1 MSSDVINQD
10 ANSVKMLKWNFE
22 NNSIKLEDYT
32 AAVDLLQPQPAEEGL
47 NDLLKVRLY

>member
-1 MSSDVINQD
+1 
-10 ANSVKMLKWNFE
+10 MLKWNFE
-22 NNSIKLEDYT
+22 NNSIKLEDYTAAVDLQEDYT